1 MIQKIPISILADTKL
16 NKKLSYK
23 KRTYRSLGE
32 ILRDTA
38 SIMGRRKTIKPLMHG
53 KLIDDQF
60 RERLMLAVTGVNG
73 CRYCQYAHARMALKC
88 GLSQSEI
95 EALSAG
101 ALQGSPPEQL
111 PALLYAQHWAE
122 SNAHPDPQTR
132 QCVLEQYGE
141 ETMPVIE
148 LSLRMIR
155 MGNLMG
161 NTWDYLLYK
170 TSFRSLGGD

>member
-1 MIQKIPISILADTKL
+1 MNSEKHFR
-16 NKKLSYK
+16 
-23 KRTYRSLGE
+23 KRAYRSLGE

-38 SIMGRRKTIKPLMHG
+38 FIMGRRKTIKPLMRG
-53 KLIDDQF
+53 KLIDNPF
-60 RERLMLAVTGVNG
+60 RERLMLAVTEVNG

-95 EALSAG
+95 EALSTG

-122 SNAHPDPQTR
+122 TNANPDPQTR
-132 QCVLEQYGE
+132 QRVLEQYGE
-141 ETMPVIE
+141 EIMQAIE

-161 NTWDYLLYK
+161 NSWDFLVYKASFGLLG
-170 TSFRSLGGD
+170 RV

>member
-1 MIQKIPISILADTKL
+1 M

-32 ILRDTA
+32 ILRDTVF
-38 SIMGRRKTIKPLMHG
+38 IMGKRKTIKPLMRG

-60 RERLMLAVTGVNG
+60 RERLMLAVTEVNG

-95 EALSAG
+95 DTLSTG
-101 ALQGSPPEQL
+101 AMQGCPPEQL

-122 SNAHPDPQTR
+122 SNAHPDPETR

-141 ETMPVIE
+141 EVMQAIE

-161 NTWDYLLYK
+161 NTWDYVIYRL
-170 TSFRSLGGD
+170 SFGRLGAA